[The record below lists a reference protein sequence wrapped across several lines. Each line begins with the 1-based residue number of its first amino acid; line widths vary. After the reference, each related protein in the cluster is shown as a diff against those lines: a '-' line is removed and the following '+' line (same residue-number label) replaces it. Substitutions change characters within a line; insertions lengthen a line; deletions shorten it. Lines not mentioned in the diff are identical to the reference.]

1 MALRLIRAKQ
11 LILTLTGIIRMTKI
25 AKRKTFT
32 PLVDQIIEGL
42 EDIKGE
48 NILVL
53 DLRNLENTIC
63 DFFVIAEGNSNTQ
76 VNALANAVE
85 KRVRENL
92 NDKPWHTEGSGNAEC
107 VLLDYVHVA
116 VHIFQRSVREFYDLE
131 SLWGDAKITKM

>member
-76 VNALANAVE
+76 VKALANAVE

-92 NDKPWHTEGSGNAEC
+92 NDKPWHTEGSGNAEW

>member
-1 MALRLIRAKQ
+1 MALHLIRAKQ

-53 DLRNLENTIC
+53 DLRNLENSIC

-92 NDKPWHTEGSGNAEC
+92 NDKPWHTEGSGNAEW

>member
-1 MALRLIRAKQ
+1 
-11 LILTLTGIIRMTKI
+11 MTKI

-53 DLRNLENTIC
+53 DLRNLENSIC

-92 NDKPWHTEGSGNAEC
+92 NDKPWHTEGSGNAEW